1 MFACKGC
8 EGFLCT
14 LRAGHGDVCG
24 DEDVAQLWWDNHGL
38 TRIFKDCSNSAHEP
52 ILCEEHVNGCYV
64 CPFHVCRRRYSKNVV
79 LSTKA
84 KVGVSTCLKVMFGYA
99 NGDRMDCIT
108 QDAHITKNTTTKFV
122 QRLEAILA
130 WYMRFCTEKQA
141 CQVKNMQVDE
151 TCFGKRKC
159 KVGKPVSGHGQTW
172 FQVAVETSRDGGPT
186 ERVFVKHLPNR
197 RASSL
202 SPLVTGLRH
211 RYGIVRT
218 DAWRGSMCLT
228 REIGQ
233 FHRVCNHDVGFVS
246 RCPNSGELVHTN
258 NAESANSLLK
268 SEARRRFRI
277 GKRGEQRRNRVEA
290 YGVLVNGKLKNRQ
303 STPFIE
309 VLQAVREATEQD
321 PAELS

>member
-1 MFACKGC
+1 MFACKSC

-38 TRIFKDCSNSAHEP
+38 TRIFKACLDSAHEP
-52 ILCEEHVNGCYV
+52 ILCEKHVNGCYV

-79 LSTKA
+79 LSTQA

-151 TCFGKRKC
+151 TCFGKRKY

-172 FQVAVETSRDGGPT
+172 FQVAVQTSRDGGPT

-218 DAWRGSMCLT
+218 DDGKLASFTVSATMMLASFLAARTLASWFIPTMQRAPTVSSRAKHGAGFASEKEGNSA
-228 REIGQ
+228 EIGWKYT
-233 FHRVCNHDVGFVS
+233 GFW
-246 RCPNSGELVHTN
+246 
-258 NAESANSLLK
+258 
-268 SEARRRFRI
+268 
-277 GKRGEQRRNRVEA
+277 
-290 YGVLVNGKLKNRQ
+290 
-303 STPFIE
+303 
-309 VLQAVREATEQD
+309 
-321 PAELS
+321 